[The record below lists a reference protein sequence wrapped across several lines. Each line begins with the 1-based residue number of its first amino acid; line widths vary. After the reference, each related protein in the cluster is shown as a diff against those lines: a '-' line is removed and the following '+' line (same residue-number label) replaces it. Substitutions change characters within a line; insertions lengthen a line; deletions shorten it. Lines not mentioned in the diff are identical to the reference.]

1 MSHYSCDEL
10 GTKKKSSKSQLT
22 RRYACAVYITSS
34 IIVEANT
41 FTDAFMNVHRLSNLA
56 VLFSQEESK
65 TRGMIPG

>member
-10 GTKKKSSKSQLT
+10 GTKKKSQLT
-22 RRYACAVYITSS
+22 RRCACAVYITSS

-41 FTDAFMNVHRLSNLA
+41 FTDAFMKVHRLSNLA